1 MRISDW
7 SSDVCSSDL
16 PLAHKR
22 ANLPGPDNERF
33 RMSNPPSIRGTL
45 LKIGAVFG
53 GPSYTTDPCQ
63 RVASNIGELSQLG
76 DNALLQEELRRKRA
90 DRKSVVSG
98 KSVSVR
104 VDLGGRRI
112 IKKKKTKKTPQRHK
126 TK

>member
-53 GPSYTTDPCQ
+53 GPSYTPDPCQ
-63 RVASNIGELSQLG
+63 RVASNIGALSQLG
-76 DNALLQEELRRKRA
+76 DNALLQEELSR
-90 DRKSVVSG
+90 
-98 KSVSVR
+98 
-104 VDLGGRRI
+104 
-112 IKKKKTKKTPQRHK
+112 TPALCYCPQPPVPNEALPQPREPTTHLPPPPAH
-126 TK
+126 

>member
-33 RMSNPPSIRGTL
+33 RMSNPTSIRGTL

-53 GPSYTTDPCQ
+53 GPSYTTDPYQ

-76 DNALLQEELRRKRA
+76 DNAPLQEELRRKSALCARNAPRA
-90 DRKSVVSG
+90 HNAALRPPSRPEK
-98 KSVSVR
+98 R
-104 VDLGGRRI
+104 HAGRQCAGTWRA
-112 IKKKKTKKTPQRHK
+112 R
-126 TK
+126 

>member
-76 DNALLQEELRRKRA
+76 DNRSEKRRV
-90 DRKSVVSG
+90 RKER
-98 KSVSVR
+98 VR
-104 VDLGGRRI
+104 RCTSRWS
-112 IKKKKTKKTPQRHK
+112 THH
-126 TK
+126 